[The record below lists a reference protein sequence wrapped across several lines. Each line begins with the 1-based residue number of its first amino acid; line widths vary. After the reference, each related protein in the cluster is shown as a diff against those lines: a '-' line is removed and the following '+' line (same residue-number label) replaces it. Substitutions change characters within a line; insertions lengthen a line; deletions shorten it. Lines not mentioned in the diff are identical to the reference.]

1 MTYKNDKATKAQE
14 QPAKWQ
20 EHSGITLREARQ
32 TRLLKVFLLMSV
44 IYTLYLAKTLFR
56 PLVFSAFVALL
67 LSPLVT
73 LARKI
78 YIPRTISAFVLIGL
92 VVAPFSFLG
101 AQLVKPAERW
111 MDALPM
117 LSAKFSDHIEEM
129 SEKFE
134 KGQTDARLNGEEAKK
149 KEAEETSFFGSWFE
163 DEDAKVAEKEKESVV
178 TGQLKQGS
186 AQAFLSVLSSA
197 PFLFAQVFGS
207 IILILFLL
215 IYGQALFKVFIQDF
229 PAVTNKRRTIVL
241 VSQIQKRLSNYIVTI
256 SMINALLGICTAI
269 AFSFLG
275 VEDALLWGALVGLLN
290 FVPYLGG
297 LFSCTI
303 LLMVGVVQY
312 GLVSAAFL
320 PSTIFLCINILESQF
335 VTPSILGKSLRLNPL
350 VIIVWLAIMGWLWG
364 VVGVLLAVP
373 VLVCIKIILEH
384 LEVSPHWVKLLETDG

>member
-1 MTYKNDKATKAQE
+1 
-14 QPAKWQ
+14 
-20 EHSGITLREARQ
+20 
-32 TRLLKVFLLMSV
+32 MSV
-44 IYTLYLAKTLFR
+44 IYTLYLAKTLFI

-101 AQLVKPAERW
+101 VQLVKPAERW

-117 LSAKFSDHIEEM
+117 LSAKFSDHIEEI

-134 KGQTDARLNGEEAKK
+134 KGQTDAQLNGEEANKK
-149 KEAEETSFFGSWFE
+149 AAEETSFFSSWFE
-163 DEDAKVAEKEKESVV
+163 DEEAKVAEEEKESVV

-186 AQAFLSVLSSA
+186 AQAFLSVLSNA

-241 VSQIQKRLSNYIVTI
+241 VSQIQKRLSSYIVTI
-256 SMINALLGICTAI
+256 SMINGLLGICTAI

-335 VTPSILGKSLRLNPL
+335 LTPSILGKSLRLNPL

-384 LEVSPHWVKLLETDG
+384 LDVSPHWVKLLETDG